1 MIQIRQLGAVI
12 AGMVLMTVLPCAYG
26 QSRAD
31 LDKIA
36 ASQGGASPLVYTTA
50 DKEIPLI
57 QPGSYYNEKE
67 CTVRKG
73 LPVFYSKI
81 RKGQEITVAFIG
93 GSITQGDYCYRLQ
106 TTRYMEN
113 TFSDTRFKW
122 INAGVSGT
130 GYGFGRFPDSGTGI
144 AVQTGSRFY

>member
-67 CTVRKG
+67 CTVREG
-73 LPVFYSKI
+73 LPAFYSKI
-81 RKGQEITVAFIG
+81 MKGQEITVAFIG
-93 GSITQGDYCYRLQ
+93 GSITQGDYCYRL
-106 TTRYMEN
+106 
-113 TFSDTRFKW
+113 
-122 INAGVSGT
+122 
-130 GYGFGRFPDSGTGI
+130 
-144 AVQTGSRFY
+144 

>member
-1 MIQIRQLGAVI
+1 MIQIRQLGTII
-12 AGMVLMTVLPCAYG
+12 AGMVLMTVFPCVYG

-36 ASQGGASPLVYTTA
+36 ASQAGASPLVYTTA

-57 QPGSYYNEKE
+57 QLGNYYDEKE

-73 LPVFYSKI
+73 LPNFYSKI
-81 RKGQEITVAFIG
+81 KKEQEITVAFIG

-106 TTRYMEN
+106 TT
-113 TFSDTRFKW
+113 
-122 INAGVSGT
+122 
-130 GYGFGRFPDSGTGI
+130 
-144 AVQTGSRFY
+144 